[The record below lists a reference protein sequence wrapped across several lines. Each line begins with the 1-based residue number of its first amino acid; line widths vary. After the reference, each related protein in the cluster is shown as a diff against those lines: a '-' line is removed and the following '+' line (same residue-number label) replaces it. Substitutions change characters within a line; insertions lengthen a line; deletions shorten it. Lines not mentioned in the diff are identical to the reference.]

1 MKHAKK
7 LVLVLLLSLPLAGC
21 TLSQKDMAE
30 QTKKNVQE
38 VFAAKPPEPS
48 HKAGKFR
55 FYLPDTYKISS
66 QKATNILLTENSQT
80 YILFIN
86 TNEKPK
92 SKVLYNALKS
102 QYKNKALTKT
112 LSDKNRFGFAVADK
126 LKNNRYEI
134 TVGIGGV
141 KLTTEADSSKIPDS
155 AKKMMQIAASI
166 KE

>member
-1 MKHAKK
+1 
-7 LVLVLLLSLPLAGC
+7 
-21 TLSQKDMAE
+21 MAE

-38 VFAAKPPEPS
+38 VFAAKPPEPNQR
-48 HKAGKFR
+48 AGTFR
-55 FYLPDTYKISS
+55 FYLPDTYKITS
-66 QKATNILLTENSQT
+66 QKATNILLRENSQT

-86 TNEKPK
+86 TNENPN
-92 SKVLYNALKS
+92 SKVVYNFLKT
-102 QYKNKALTKT
+102 QYKNQALNKT
-112 LSDKNRFGFAVADK
+112 LTDKKRFGFAIADK

-155 AKKMMQIAASI
+155 AKKMMQIAASL